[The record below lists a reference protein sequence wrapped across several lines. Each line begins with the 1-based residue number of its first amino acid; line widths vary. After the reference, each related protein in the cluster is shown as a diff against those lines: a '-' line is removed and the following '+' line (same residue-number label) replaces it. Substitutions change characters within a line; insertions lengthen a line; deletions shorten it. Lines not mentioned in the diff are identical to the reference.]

1 MVWSPFLYNPPE
13 LRPARCN
20 WVFPTSEVYKASDL
34 HFWSNIVTHLEP
46 PRIFPLLATMRSLDI
61 FLGIISAAAL
71 GVDAGSLKDIKHV
84 VMLMQ
89 ENRAFDHVRSFSI
102 FCSHPQIAAVFV
114 SLISASF
121 SALKPLPW
129 LIFLI
134 TVLWYHGW
142 SPRFLG
148 S

>member
-13 LRPARCN
+13 WRPARCN
-20 WVFPTSEVYKASDL
+20 WVFPTSEVYKASYL
-34 HFWSNIVTHLEP
+34 HFWSNLVAHFEP
-46 PRIFPLLATMRSLDI
+46 PGIFPLSATMRSLDI
-61 FLGIISAAAL
+61 FPGIISAVAL
-71 GVDAGSLKDIKHV
+71 GVGDGSLKDIKRV
-84 VMLMQ
+84 VLLMQ
-89 ENRAFDHVRSFSI
+89 ENRAFDHVHSFFI
-102 FCSHPQIAAVFV
+102 FCSHSQIAVVFV

-134 TVLWYHGW
+134 TVLWYHDW